1 MRKIGLIGGMTW
13 KSTLEYYR
21 IINEYVKEKL
31 GGLHSANCIIYSFD
45 FAYIEELQLNHNWSE
60 LTRLM
65 ISAAKTLEKAGAEF
79 IVICANTMHKTA
91 DEIQDNIRIPLLHII
106 NVTAEKIIKKGFRKI
121 GLIGTKFTM
130 EEDFY
135 KNKFKEEY
143 NINVI
148 IPKIE
153 ERESINN
160 IIYHELSLGIIKK
173 SSKEQY
179 VEIIRNLFSIGAE
192 VVVLG
197 CTEIPLLIKQKD
209 VNVPVIDTTKLHAK
223 AAVEFALK

>member
-106 NVTAEKIIKKGFRKI
+106 NVTAEEIIKKGFRKI

-153 ERESINN
+153 EREIINN